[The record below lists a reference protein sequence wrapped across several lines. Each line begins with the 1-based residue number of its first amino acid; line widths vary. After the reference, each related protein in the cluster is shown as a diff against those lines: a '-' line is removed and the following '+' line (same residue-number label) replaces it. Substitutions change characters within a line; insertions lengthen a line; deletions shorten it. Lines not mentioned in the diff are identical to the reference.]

1 MKANKKYM
9 VIQIG
14 CIECGVSSYPIGIY
28 DTLEEAIKVRES
40 HPSTLES
47 EGGDGY
53 VEIWE
58 VNTGENFVD
67 ILPIKENTSAGTLL
81 IKENTTAEFTEWKVV
96 TEGFSYE
103 DIKF

>member
-40 HPSTLES
+40 HPSTWES

-67 ILPIKENTSAGTLL
+67 ILPIKEDTEDT
-81 IKENTTAEFTEWKVV
+81 ENTTAEFTEWKVV
-96 TEGFSYE
+96 TEGVIYE
-103 DIKF
+103 NIKF

>member
-1 MKANKKYM
+1 MNTNKKYM

-28 DTLEEAIKVRES
+28 DNLEEAEKVKEA
-40 HPSTLES
+40 HLSTWVS
-47 EGGDGY
+47 EGGDDY

-67 ILPIKENTSAGTLL
+67 ILPIKEDN
-81 IKENTTAEFTEWKVV
+81 TAEFVEWKVV
-96 TEGFSYE
+96 TEEGSLIYKR
-103 DIKF
+103 D

>member
-28 DTLEEAIKVRES
+28 DTLEEAKKVSES
-40 HPSTLES
+40 HPSTWHS

-53 VEIWE
+53 VEIWFI
-58 VNTGENFVD
+58 N
-67 ILPIKENTSAGTLL
+67 
-81 IKENTTAEFTEWKVV
+81 
-96 TEGFSYE
+96 E
-103 DIKF
+103 DSTVGIVE